1 MAIDS
6 GCSLT
11 QRSLD
16 PVNSRHRTGPR
27 KAQQSRHAHSAIIAA
42 VWKDRPM
49 HCDRR
54 HWNAPRGTVAIAERS
69 RRLTAV
75 ARTTA
80 SLGAS
85 ARLLADR
92 DGDRYETLDWDQPE
106 QFVLGLQRLVNQV
119 GHSTLVLAW
128 LHDMNLGPRVAEVI
142 SSRERFVT
150 SQVLG
155 SGGGSPQGGAT
166 ALRAEVEAV
175 SDVRYFQVVL
185 GFKRESGASCW
196 LTDDEDFRWCAR
208 SDQKAGGSAHRWHA
222 GTLGRKDAMTF
233 ARTVFAMSSELA

>member
-1 MAIDS
+1 MEIDHALVI
-6 GCSLT
+6 GG
-11 QRSLD
+11 
-16 PVNSRHRTGPR
+16 TGMLR
-27 KAQQSRHAHSAIIAA
+27 
-42 VWKDRPM
+42 
-49 HCDRR
+49 
-54 HWNAPRGTVAIAERS
+54 RGTVAIAERS

-80 SLGAS
+80 SLAAL

-119 GHSTLVLAW
+119 GHPTLVLAW

-142 SSRERFVT
+142 SSPRTVCDFF
-150 SQVLG
+150 QVLG

-166 ALRAEVEAV
+166 ALRAQVEAL

-185 GFKRESGASCW
+185 GFKRESGASRW
-196 LTDDEDFRWCAR
+196 LTDDEI
-208 SDQKAGGSAHRWHA
+208 SDGVLEAIRKREAQHSV
-222 GTLGRKDAMTF
+222 GTLEPWDQRPQ
-233 ARTVFAMSSELA
+233 